1 MSNSEFKDLLLS
13 ASLTK
18 EKFADLTNTPIRTID
33 NWLTARKGKP
43 GKIPSWVASYLNLY
57 ITNKDNETHIKKL
70 YDELKKDNAS
80 VKN

>member
-18 EKFADLTNTPIRTID
+18 EKFADLTNTPIRTIE
-33 NWLTARKGKP
+33 NWLTTRKGKP
-43 GKIPSWVASYLNLY
+43 GNIPNWVELYLNLY
-57 ITNKDNETHIKKL
+57 ITNKDNEMLIKKL
-70 YDELKKDNAS
+70 YEELKKDNKS

>member
-1 MSNSEFKDLLLS
+1 MSNSEFNEQLLS

-18 EKFADLTNTPIRTID
+18 QKFADLTNTPIRTID
-33 NWLTARKGKP
+33 NWLGTRKGKP
-43 GKIPSWVASYLNLY
+43 GKIPNWVEPYLNLY

-70 YDELKKDNAS
+70 YEELKKDNKS